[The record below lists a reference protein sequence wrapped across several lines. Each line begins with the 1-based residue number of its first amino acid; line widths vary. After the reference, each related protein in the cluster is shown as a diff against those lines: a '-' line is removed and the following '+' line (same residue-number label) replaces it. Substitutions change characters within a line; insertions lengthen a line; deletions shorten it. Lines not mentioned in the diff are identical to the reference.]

1 MKIIGIED
9 IGLYVK
15 SVENYGNLAD
25 KREEILDYLK
35 KYKTRLKKLKS
46 NFIPGSL

>member
-35 KYKTRLKKLKS
+35 KIQNAIEKIKIKLY
-46 NFIPGSL
+46 PGSL